1 MKKDN
6 KQVLKEID
14 LVNGDIEPGIYAGI
28 ADSDYHAGP
37 GVSSS
42 QLRKIVKDG
51 GAARLDWD
59 SKHPP
64 EDTLTF
70 AVGRAAHSLVLGEG
84 SPVVEELKVDRRTK
98 AGKAEYAQWVEST
111 PDNAIILKPEEYV
124 HVVAAAD
131 VLAHT
136 IEAQDLLSRPGGAE
150 QSVYWQDEQT
160 GLLCKCRPD
169 YLPEA
174 QGLPTQQFVD
184 YKTTRKPLT
193 RDGFAKDA
201 ANYGYDQAAA
211 WYASGLIEVGYHDN
225 PLMTFVVQ
233 ELRPPYLVGV
243 WYPDY
248 ETVEVG
254 HALNRKALER
264 YAQCLDQGVWPGLEA
279 TYGVFST
286 PRWHKQAHLVEGG
299 VA

>member
-1 MKKDN
+1 MTID
-6 KQVLKEID
+6 VYKED
-14 LVNGDIEPGIYAGI
+14 SIEPGIYAGI
-28 ADSDYHAGP
+28 SDDDYHAGV

-42 QLRKIVKDG
+42 QLRTIVRDG
-51 GAARLDWD
+51 GAARLKWEEA
-59 SKHPP
+59 HPP

-98 AGKAEYAQWVEST
+98 AGKAAYAEWVEST
-111 PDNAIILKPEEYV
+111 PDNAIILKPEEYR
-124 HVVAAAD
+124 HVTAAAD
-131 VLAHT
+131 VLALT
-136 IEAQDLLSRPGGAE
+136 VEAQNLLQLPGGAE
-150 QSVYWQDEQT
+150 QSVYWRDEET

-174 QGLPTQQFVD
+174 GDLPTQQFVD

-193 RDGFAKDA
+193 RDGFARDA

-211 WYASGLIEVGYHDN
+211 WYAEGLVQVGYHDN

-248 ETVEVG
+248 DMVEVG
-254 HALNRKALER
+254 YMMNQRALRTYAECER
-264 YAQCLDQGVWPGLEA
+264 TGEWPGLEP
-279 TYGVFST
+279 TFGVITT
-286 PRWHKQAHLVEGG
+286 PAWHKKVNREGG
-299 VA
+299 VGL